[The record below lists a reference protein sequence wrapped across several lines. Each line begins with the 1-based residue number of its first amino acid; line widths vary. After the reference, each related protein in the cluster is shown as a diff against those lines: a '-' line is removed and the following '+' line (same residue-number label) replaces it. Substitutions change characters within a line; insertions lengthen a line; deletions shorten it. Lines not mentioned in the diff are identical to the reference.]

1 MSFALTSLPTLF
13 SRPPSDSTT
22 TQLKG
27 TPLATDAPDAILT
40 VFSLTLY
47 VISSYYED
55 GSFFGFMLW
64 AAEVAT
70 TSGLLYFYV
79 QRLRASAAPL
89 ALALTA
95 GMVLDLLTSLP
106 VLLFL
111 LFQPHSYW
119 MRALRVFRV
128 LRTHTLAAELS
139 VQPVKRQAL
148 VIALTL
154 ASVIYIS
161 VCFFPLIEYDE
172 EPYINFP
179 LHDSLYFVI
188 ITITTVGY
196 GDITPATTT
205 GRLCSLLMVACTFVL
220 LPLQTSKLIEVYSTR
235 DPFAAAFTPGGTD
248 PPHLLVLGAI
258 SAPTIDVLKQ
268 QLLDDGRG
276 SGATSAIKRLLTHTS
291 EHMS

>member
-1 MSFALTSLPTLF
+1 
-13 SRPPSDSTT
+13 
-22 TQLKG
+22 
-27 TPLATDAPDAILT
+27 
-40 VFSLTLY
+40 
-47 VISSYYED
+47 
-55 GSFFGFMLW
+55 MLW

-70 TSGLLYFYV
+70 TSGYYTFTSSDCA
-79 QRLRASAAPL
+79 RRPRAL

-139 VQPVKRQAL
+139 VQPVKRQAF

-154 ASVIYIS
+154 SSVIYIS

-248 PPHLLVLGAI
+248 PRRIFLCLERSARRRLTCSSSSCSTMGEVAAAAAI
-258 SAPTIDVLKQ
+258 S
-268 QLLDDGRG
+268 
-276 SGATSAIKRLLTHTS
+276 LTRRCFPR
-291 EHMS
+291 